1 MQSPNVLLNDVL
13 PSNES
18 YGQMASMSSGCN
30 NTYLNSNNPVTSRSS
45 FRESSGSFNIHKNEN
60 IDSAEPKDN
69 STSDSNADLY
79 NLPWDLKK
87 TNQLLS
93 QAQLPGATTKSTSML
108 KCSPTPPPPPQCPPP
123 SSINKNENDESWDLK
138 LQEEMFKK
146 MSQGKKNETGT
157 VQNSPKSED
166 NMISEKA
173 NAATA
178 SDLNNSIKSN
188 NSTSDLSSSKIY
200 LFKTLYLTAKWA
212 GILRISILIF
222 SVW

>member
-1 MQSPNVLLNDVL
+1 
-13 PSNES
+13 
-18 YGQMASMSSGCN
+18 
-30 NTYLNSNNPVTSRSS
+30 
-45 FRESSGSFNIHKNEN
+45 
-60 IDSAEPKDN
+60 
-69 STSDSNADLY
+69 
-79 NLPWDLKK
+79 
-87 TNQLLS
+87 
-93 QAQLPGATTKSTSML
+93 ML

-123 SSINKNENDESWDLK
+123 SSINKNEDDEDQYCAPWDLK